1 MDGMPTAVHA
11 NEPPWT
17 WHAFLWVMQVTR
29 SPSEV
34 KVTNDPMNM
43 LMEAVAKHRD
53 RQAFVQLFTHFAPRL
68 KGFALKRGISPAAAE
83 ELVQET
89 MLAVWRKA
97 ATFDRNRANVSTWIF
112 TISRNKQIDL
122 LRRQSYPEV
131 ELEMALDQPGSEP
144 TPDQRAEWAEFGTD
158 LQCALK
164 SLSPEQRT
172 ILEKAFFED
181 KSHRTI
187 ALELNLP
194 LGTVKSRIRLA
205 LARLRA
211 VFPEQYV

>member
-1 MDGMPTAVHA
+1 M
-11 NEPPWT
+11 
-17 WHAFLWVMQVTR
+17 
-29 SPSEV
+29 
-34 KVTNDPMNM
+34 TNDPMNM

-144 TPDQRAEWAEFGTD
+144 QA
-158 LQCALK
+158 
-164 SLSPEQRT
+164 
-172 ILEKAFFED
+172 
-181 KSHRTI
+181 
-187 ALELNLP
+187 
-194 LGTVKSRIRLA
+194 
-205 LARLRA
+205 
-211 VFPEQYV
+211 